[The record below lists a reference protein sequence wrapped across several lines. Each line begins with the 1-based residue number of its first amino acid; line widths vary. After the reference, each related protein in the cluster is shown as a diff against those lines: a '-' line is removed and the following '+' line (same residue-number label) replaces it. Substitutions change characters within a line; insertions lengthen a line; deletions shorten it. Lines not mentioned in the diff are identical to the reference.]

1 MPCMKAK
8 NLEYEYTILYLHD
21 VKYHMLERCLT
32 EVEEIIADDSNK
44 YIRQNKRKD
53 MMHILTTDSFQYPVT
68 VLISDDIEDINS
80 TNLTEIFSGHMSIP
94 NKYLS
99 LTNSSEFETP
109 YLNFPVESESC
120 KVRIWMDE
128 LEYGAERVEIFI
140 EPIEKN
146 K

>member
-1 MPCMKAK
+1 MPCMEAK

-21 VKYHMLERCLT
+21 VKYHNLKKITT
-32 EVEEIIADDSNK
+32 EDEK
-44 YIRQNKRKD
+44 
-53 MMHILTTDSFQYPVT
+53 ILFDGS
-68 VLISDDIEDINS
+68 
-80 TNLTEIFSGHMSIP
+80 

-99 LTNSSEFETP
+99 LTNSSKSETP

-140 EPIEKN
+140 EPIEN
-146 K
+146 NE